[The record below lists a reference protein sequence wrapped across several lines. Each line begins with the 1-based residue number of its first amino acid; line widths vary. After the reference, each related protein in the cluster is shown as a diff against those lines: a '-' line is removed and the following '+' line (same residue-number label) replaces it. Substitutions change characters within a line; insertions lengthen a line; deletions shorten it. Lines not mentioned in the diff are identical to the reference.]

1 MKPRAKTQKWSH
13 GGDLSTTDRKLSF
26 EGNPFAPTPG
36 TNTGIDPLGSSYW
49 SAADSGEMDL
59 RAIRGLFPLIAAA
72 LYEVG
77 FAWEA
82 GPLSTWS
89 N

>member
-1 MKPRAKTQKWSH
+1 MKPRAKVQKWSQV
-13 GGDLSTTDRKLSF
+13 GDLSTTDRKLSF
-26 EGNPFAPTPG
+26 EGHPFAPTPG
-36 TNTGIDPLGSSYW
+36 TYPAIDPLGSSYW
-49 SAADSGEMDL
+49 SAADSGEMDV
-59 RAIRGLFPLIAAA
+59 RAIRGPFPLIAAA